1 MYTGLIFS
9 IDKNTVLVATPD
21 NAFYKLKRKST
32 MFVGQEIVFTKKDI
46 IDYRYLIK
54 RLSVVAA
61 GLCIIMGV
69 VALYLMNRTN
79 DVASSKEFAYVS
91 VDINPSLEFT
101 IDETQ
106 KVLKVESLNDE
117 AKEIIGSKNV
127 KGMKV
132 KSAITEVINMCEEKG
147 IIDTDDEVYF
157 LISGSLNPHN
167 QEYKKDKSGAEDSL
181 SYVLDGLKGTIMK
194 TNVNDPEIIALK
206 TEPQYRME
214 AREKNLSQGKY
225 AIYSQLKKRGS
236 EITIEEVKSATVK
249 DLITI
254 FIEFNTTVTPKPKL
268 TALPTIS
275 KVQTPEIPTVT
286 PDVTPT
292 VTPTLTPTPAF
303 TQTGTL
309 PQVKNSL
316 QPPASEPKPT
326 KGITGTGLRGEY
338 FDNIDLTNYK
348 FTRVDGTIDF
358 SWGTDSPA
366 PEIRNDESYSI
377 RWTGKIKPEYSEEY
391 TFYVLRD
398 NGVRLWIDNKL
409 IIDKWSSEWSVTD
422 MATLALESGK
432 TYDIKIEYFN
442 NTGYGFIKLEWS
454 SKSTEKTVI
463 PEKCLYPAEVTAP
476 SNVGKGNGKG
486 LNFEYF
492 DNENLTNLKLTGVDP
507 EVNFNWGVGSPDK
520 VIEQDCK
527 FSIRWK
533 GFVQPDHSEDYV
545 FYVTQDDGVRLW
557 IDDQLILDKW
567 QGSEGKVIQSASISL
582 EAGKKYK
589 ILLEYHNSSLAGM
602 VKLEWSSSN
611 TKRAVV
617 SQKYLYTQ

>member
-32 MFVGQEIVFTKKDI
+32 MFVGQEIVFTKNDI
-46 IDYRYLIK
+46 IDYRYHIK
-54 RLSVVAA
+54 RLAAVAA

-69 VALYLMNRTN
+69 VALYLMNHSYDVTN
-79 DVASSKEFAYVS
+79 SREFAYVS

-106 KVLKVESLNDE
+106 KVLKVESMNDE
-117 AKEIIGSKNV
+117 AKEIIDSKNV

-132 KSAITEVINMCEEKG
+132 KSAITEVISMCEEKG
-147 IIDTDDEVYF
+147 IVDTDDEVYF

-181 SYVLDGLKGTIMK
+181 SYILDGLKGAIMK

-206 TEPQYRME
+206 TQPQYRAQ
-214 AREKNLSQGKY
+214 ARENNLSQGKY
-225 AIYSQLKKRGS
+225 DIYSQLKKRGS
-236 EITIEEVKSATVK
+236 EITIEEVKNATVK

-254 FIEFNTTVTPKPKL
+254 FIELNTTVSPTPKL
-268 TALPTIS
+268 TALPTPS
-275 KVQTPEIPTVT
+275 EVQTPEISTLTPAVT
-286 PDVTPT
+286 LTI
-292 VTPTLTPTPAF
+292 TPTPAV
-303 TQTGTL
+303 TQNGDL
-309 PQVKNSL
+309 PQVKNSQ
-316 QPPASEPKPT
+316 QPPDSEPKPT
-326 KGITGTGLRGEY
+326 KGTTGTGLRGEY

-422 MATLALESGK
+422 MASLTLEAGK
-432 TYDIKIEYFN
+432 AYDIKIEYFN

-463 PEKCLYPAEVTAP
+463 PEKCLYPAEAIAP
-476 SNVGKGNGKG
+476 PNVGKGNGTG

-492 DNENLTNLKLTGVDP
+492 DNDNLTNLKLTGVDP
-507 EVNFNWGVGSPDK
+507 EINFNWGVGSPDR

-527 FSIRWK
+527 FSVRWK
-533 GFVQPDHSEDYV
+533 GYIQPARSEDYV

-557 IDDQLILDKW
+557 IDDKLILDKW
-567 QGSEGKVIQSASISL
+567 QGSEEEIQSAGIYL

-602 VKLEWSSSN
+602 VKLEWSSPS
-611 TKRAVV
+611 TKRSVV
-617 SQKYLYTQ
+617 SQKYLFTH